1 MKVGTDGVLLGAW
14 ADLQGAGKI
23 LDVGTGTGLLA
34 IMMAQRCQGLIDAVE
49 VDEQAFGQAKENVD
63 ACPWK
68 DRITIFHDTFQHFA
82 ATTHLRYD
90 LVISNPPFFRN
101 SLRPGAIS
109 RSLARHDDKL
119 SYESLLFY
127 TAQILG
133 AEGRLVIIV
142 PAGETEHLTELA
154 YFQDLHPIRKTL
166 IRPHPGKDHSRCLMA
181 FSKDPRLSCS
191 TSELII
197 KLENSGQYTEE
208 FRALTRE
215 YYLKI

>member
-14 ADLQGAGKI
+14 ADLQSAGRI
-23 LDVGTGTGLLA
+23 LDAGTGSGLVA
-34 IMMAQRCQGLIDAVE
+34 IMMAQRSEGMIDAVE
-49 VDEQAFGQAKENVD
+49 VDEQAFMQAKENIA

-68 DRITIFHDTFQHFA
+68 DRINAFHDSFQHFA
-82 ATTHLRYD
+82 ATTLLRYD

-133 AEGRLVIIV
+133 AEGRLIIIV
-142 PAGETEHLTELA
+142 PASETEHLTELA

-166 IRPHPGKDHSRCLMA
+166 IRPHPGKDLSRCLMA

-197 KLENSGQYTEE
+197 KQENNGKYTEE
-208 FRALTRE
+208 FRALAGK